1 MLSWLE
7 GTPVSE
13 WVSTSDLGYPILLAI
28 HSMGMA
34 TVVGILVLLDL
45 RVLGLAKSVPL
56 AAFRKVMPLAWLGFG
71 FNLVSG
77 VMLFG
82 ATATH
87 MIANWPFLS
96 KMASICTGGFVSWAL
111 WRSLLA
117 TAAAPAVGGAAEIT
131 VTPNTRILAI
141 VSLVVWFMA
150 ILFGRMIA
158 YVLDAAMLAG

>member
-96 KMASICTGGFVSWAL
+96 KMASICAGGFVSWAL
-111 WRSLLA
+111 WRGLLA
-117 TAAAPAVGGAAEIT
+117 TAAAEFPNGEPNRHCLDLARRLVHGDPVRAHDRLRARRCDAGGMK
-131 VTPNTRILAI
+131 R
-141 VSLVVWFMA
+141 
-150 ILFGRMIA
+150 
-158 YVLDAAMLAG
+158 